1 MFGRNEA
8 NRALKFTKDNSD
20 VTLQYHIRGYITLL
34 VNVACFDG
42 NKLPYMVLALYDSYQ
57 REQLGSNTGRRTGLD
72 IMVMKERSH
81 QLKISWDPSF
91 TAAKRKSKAERQQN
105 MQEGAIPK
113 KTTRAGRCEFMDYFL
128 LLFGWC
134 VVRNALSCSCSGRN
148 HTAVTDAVVQTDPMP
163 MDPVI
168 TTLEMNL
175 EEANSS
181 NEHLLG
187 QNFRM
192 QMLLREL

>member
-1 MFGRNEA
+1 MDYA
-8 NRALKFTKDNSD
+8 
-20 VTLQYHIRGYITLL
+20 VITLL
-34 VNVACFDG
+34 
-42 NKLPYMVLALYDSYQ
+42 LM
-57 REQLGSNTGRRTGLD
+57 
-72 IMVMKERSH
+72 
-81 QLKISWDPSF
+81 
-91 TAAKRKSKAERQQN
+91 
-105 MQEGAIPK
+105 
-113 KTTRAGRCEFMDYFL
+113 
-128 LLFGWC
+128 FGWC

-168 TTLEMNL
+168 TTLELNL

-192 QMLLREL
+192 QTLLRELQQREVQPTGPIVLSRYGSVWHVSREHESFSWCDLKRSARSCRVDSLV